1 LDPEQSGAELKATP
15 PRLDVSRDPS
25 TAMRGRFA
33 APAGAT
39 ASAAPSRA
47 AEAPIYASAEMKL
60 YLGDLSE
67 LAPADDGEVS
77 ASHVPGV
84 TAELRPREDTR

>member
-1 LDPEQSGAELKATP
+1 
-15 PRLDVSRDPS
+15 
-25 TAMRGRFA
+25 MRGRFA

-67 LAPADDGEVS
+67 LAPADDGEEF
-77 ASHVPGV
+77 ASHVPSV
-84 TAELRPREDTR
+84 TAELRPREDTK